1 MAEIM
6 DGGYAVE
13 YICRIT
19 DETDGQENVPDSA
32 TMAQTNVNGKGS
44 GKKSG
49 KSGSKDASKAK
60 TDVYVNSALQVAMP
74 VLNGYTDGVAGQVVG
89 AGKQVYG
96 LGKAIAEGAV
106 GGIVGAASTI
116 IAQLVA
122 KAVQSYTQ
130 SKRNNDAIAKNL
142 DELNFQRQLAGL
154 EKINYTRSGITG
166 KVQLEEER

>member
-6 DGGYAVE
+6 NGGYAVE